1 MTLEPG
7 HYLTLRYKGDIKVMC
22 GPFASAQHAWHHA
35 YACDLLDVKKSD
47 SRRQL
52 AYSVNGE
59 FLSIMDSKYIQEDLN
74 SAASEGVKANYQFV
88 AKPKLKYPDLI
99 GADGLLIR

>member
-1 MTLEPG
+1 MTLEHG
-7 HYLTLRYKGDIKVMC
+7 HYLALRYEGDIKIMC

-35 YACDLLDVKKSD
+35 YACDLLDLKKSD

-52 AYSVNGE
+52 AYSKSGD
-59 FLSIMDSKYIQEDLN
+59 FMSIMSSKYIQEDLD
-74 SAASEGVKANYQFV
+74 SAASEGVKANYRFV
-88 AKPKLKYPDLI
+88 AKPELKYTDLI